1 MWGGCHTIKSINVP
15 MLSIF
20 GTKDDGICTDP
31 YKSNEMLKEHAIN
44 CKKFKGVV
52 FEDAQHNYQ
61 GFEEKIIHEVFSFLG
76 K

>member
-1 MWGGCHTIKSINVP
+1 

-31 YKSNEMLKEHAIN
+31 YKSNEMLKENATN

-52 FEDAQHNYQ
+52 FENAQHSYQ
-61 GFEEKIIHEVFSFLG
+61 GFEDKIVKEVLSFIG
-76 K
+76 KM